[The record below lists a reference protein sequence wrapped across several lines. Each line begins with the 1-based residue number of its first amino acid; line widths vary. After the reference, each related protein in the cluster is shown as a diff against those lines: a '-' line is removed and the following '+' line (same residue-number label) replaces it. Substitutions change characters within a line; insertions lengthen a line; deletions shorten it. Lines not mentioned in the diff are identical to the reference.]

1 MKFWIVLVI
10 LAAGAAIWIGVRE
23 RRKGDFAFRLDKL
36 HRRETQLIAGVT
48 KLGGE
53 LDFLDVYRGTP
64 KERLAK
70 QLTDQLSS
78 ANADAVQVADRLEAL
93 RKRSRSWFD
102 FSDLYVDIGMVEEQL
117 EKAEAAFEAASRQ
130 FAKLD
135 R

>member
-1 MKFWIVLVI
+1 MQVWPLLLVP
-10 LAAGAAIWIGVRE
+10 AAGAVIWIGMRE
-23 RRKGDFAFRLDKL
+23 RRKGDFAFRVDKL
-36 HRRETQLIAGVT
+36 RKRETQLIAGVT

-64 KERLAK
+64 KEHLAK
-70 QLTDQLSS
+70 QLTDQLAS
-78 ANADAVQVADRLEAL
+78 ANEDAVQVADSLEAL

-117 EKAEAAFEAASRQ
+117 EKAEASFEAASKQ
-130 FAKLD
+130 FARLD

>member
-1 MKFWIVLVI
+1 MQVWPLLFIPAV
-10 LAAGAAIWIGVRE
+10 GAAIWFGVRE

-53 LDFLDVYRGTP
+53 LDFLEIYRGTP
-64 KERLAK
+64 KEHLAK
-70 QLTDQLSS
+70 QVTEQLAD
-78 ANADAVQVADRLEAL
+78 ANANAVQVADRLEAL

-117 EKAEAAFEAASRQ
+117 EKAEASFEVASKQ
-130 FAKLD
+130 FARLD